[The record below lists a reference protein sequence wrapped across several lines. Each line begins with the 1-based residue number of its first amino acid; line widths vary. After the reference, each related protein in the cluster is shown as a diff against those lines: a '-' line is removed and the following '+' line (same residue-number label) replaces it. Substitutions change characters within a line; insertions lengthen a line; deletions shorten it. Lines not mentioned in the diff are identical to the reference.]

1 MRFYTYDTSVVVS
14 RTLSRLPDGSLW
26 SAVVLMELMAS
37 ANDDSQRKVFE
48 KLSKDYE
55 RDNSLIVPN
64 VDDWTLA
71 SKILF
76 RLTQA
81 RRRAQGGK
89 LLRLKPGASQ
99 RMALDV
105 LTAVSARRWNST
117 VVVENWSDFKAIQHY
132 CITNHPRQRFL
143 RTAVSDPFYFIPPIK
158 ISISPCGTSRS
169 SVTSVPRASN
179 FAALTMRP

>member
-1 MRFYTYDTSVVVS
+1 MVVSMRFYTYDTSVVIS
-14 RTLSRLPDGSLW
+14 RPLVLLPGASQNRFW

-37 ANDDSQRKVFE
+37 ARDDSHRKTLE
-48 KLSKDYE
+48 KLSRDYE
-55 RDNSLIVPN
+55 RDHSLIVPTA
-64 VDDWTLA
+64 DDWTLA

-81 RRRAQGGK
+81 RRLAQGGK

-99 RMALDV
+99 RVALDV

-132 CITNHPRQRFL
+132 CKGL
-143 RTAVSDPFYFIPPIK
+143 RII
-158 ISISPCGTSRS
+158 
-169 SVTSVPRASN
+169 RASD
-179 FAALTMRP
+179 FFEQP